1 MPYLQT
7 AASGRTEKAVSGAL
21 VKLRPRSTLITNL
34 RPAEPMKGAFM
45 ITDVAAV
52 LATLG
57 EAQQTVLMVMEATVG
72 DSGSDSQTLADL
84 HAYVADFALQADALL
99 AQLLE
104 ADEDDGLT
112 ALAEALV
119 EFFEAAET
127 QIMAR
132 LAARSG

>member
-1 MPYLQT
+1 
-7 AASGRTEKAVSGAL
+7 
-21 VKLRPRSTLITNL
+21 
-34 RPAEPMKGAFM
+34 M

-104 ADEDDGLT
+104 TDEDDGLT
-112 ALAEALV
+112 ALAEASV

-132 LAARSG
+132 LAARSQ